1 MHVQNEPSSNLL
13 QTILDFLESIGI
25 SVVKKD
31 ITESTFLPGIKI
43 HKGVLFIDEMLLA
56 NPGDILH
63 EAGHI
68 AVMTLDERSNISGN
82 VQQNRP
88 EGYNDEMGAILWSYA
103 ALVHLKIDPIVVFH
117 PEGYKG
123 DSEWLIESFSKRQ
136 YIGLPLLQWM
146 GLTTAETFPK
156 MTKWIRD

>member
-1 MHVQNEPSSNLL
+1 MHVPNEASSHLL
-13 QTILDFLESIGI
+13 QTILDFLEGIGI

-43 HKGVLFIDEMLLA
+43 HKGALIIDEALLTH
-56 NPGDILH
+56 PGDLLH

-68 AVMTLDERSNISGN
+68 AVMTPEERANITGN
-82 VQQNRP
+82 VQEHRP
-88 EGYNDEMGAILWSYA
+88 EGFSDELGAILWSYA
-103 ALVHLKIDPIVVFH
+103 ALTHLKIDPAVVFH

-123 DSEWLIESFSKRQ
+123 DSEWLIESFSNQQ

-146 GLTTAETFPK
+146 GLTTIETFPK
-156 MTKWIRD
+156 MTKWIRE